1 MYEDED
7 DVVVD
12 DEELRVFIFS
22 FFSTDFGLKLKYF
35 NDQIAYLKKN

>member
-12 DEELRVFIFS
+12 DEELRVFIFL
-22 FFSTDFGLKLKYF
+22 FFTTDFELKLKYSNYQNILF
-35 NDQIAYLKKN
+35 